1 MRKFLLLAL
10 AVSPILGISAS
21 AAPVALDLLGGGLSI
36 LDSLVLIAVGMVLI
50 GLIFICIAFLK
61 STPKEN
67 ELEIVLGDNKP
78 RDFFSN
84 QAKDE
89 ETDANEEQ
97 DEVSDIPENAEDI
110 EDEELPEEDVDEVVE
125 EVVEE
130 EISEPEESV
139 DDVQEEEPDTEPEV
153 EDEPEIIPEEENI
166 EEEPEEIIPEEETI
180 IYPKLILIDPQ
191 TNDFKILPLCGE
203 TTIGRKTTNDLVLID
218 DTISGLHC
226 VILAEDDKAYIEDT
240 GSTNGTYLN
249 GERVMEKSEIKHGDM
264 LTIGKQ
270 SFLINYHA

>member
-10 AVSPILGISAS
+10 ALSPILGISAS
-21 AAPVALDLLGGGLSI
+21 AAPVALDLLGGGLSV
-36 LDSLVLIAVGMVLI
+36 LDSLVLIGVGLVLI

-61 STPKEN
+61 STPKEK
-67 ELEIVLGDNKP
+67 ELEIILGDNQP

-84 QAKDE
+84 QVNENEDAEDTPDTEEDMAEDDIQDEELTTEETPQAENEETSDEQEEPVDNISDEEPEIPDEPENTTDE
-89 ETDANEEQ
+89 ETNEE
-97 DEVSDIPENAEDI
+97 AEAD
-110 EDEELPEEDVDEVVE
+110 LA
-125 EVVEE
+125 E
-130 EISEPEESV
+130 EIV
-139 DDVQEEEPDTEPEV
+139 
-153 EDEPEIIPEEENI
+153 
-166 EEEPEEIIPEEETI
+166 PEEETV

-226 VILAEDDKAYIEDT
+226 VILAEDDKAYVEDK

-249 GERVMEKSEIKHGDM
+249 GERIFAKTEIKHGDM

>member
-1 MRKFLLLAL
+1 MRKFLLLVLAL
-10 AVSPILGISAS
+10 LPTLGISAS

-61 STPKEN
+61 STPKEK

-84 QAKDE
+84 QVKDE
-89 ETDANEEQ
+89 ENIVEDDQEEIL
-97 DEVSDIPENAEDI
+97 DIPEDAEDM
-110 EDEELPEEDVDEVVE
+110 EDEELPEEDIE
-125 EVVEE
+125 EVIEE
-130 EISEPEESV
+130 ETTEPEEPV
-139 DDVQEEEPDTEPEV
+139 DDIQEEEPETEPEI
-153 EDEPEIIPEEENI
+153 EDEPEIIPDEEII
-166 EEEPEEIIPEEETI
+166 EEEPEEVIPEEETI

-226 VILAEDDKAYIEDT
+226 VILAEDDKAYIEDK